1 MTKKEYAENEAAV
14 SEFFK
19 KGKQKLDDLT
29 KSELYTIA
37 IIILIGF
44 AGFGLGRL
52 SLIEDNREQVRIEF
66 PEYLSASVLNA
77 GKTTDGTDA
86 PSLTQGLLIASKN
99 GSKYHYPW
107 CSGGKRIAD
116 KNKVWF
122 DSIEQARKAGYT
134 PAGNCKGLK

>member
-1 MTKKEYAENEAAV
+1 MNIAEYFRKSKN
-14 SEFFK
+14 
-19 KGKQKLDDLT
+19 KLDDLT

-37 IIILIGF
+37 LIILIGF

-77 GKTTDGTDA
+77 QKTLDGSNTA
-86 PSLTQGLLIASKN
+86 TTAQGLLVASKN

-107 CSGGKRIAD
+107 CGGGKRISE
-116 KNKVWF
+116 KNKIWF
-122 DSIEQARKAGYT
+122 DSVEDARKAGYT
-134 PAGNCKGLK
+134 PAGNCKGLE